1 MPQRAQVAFVTVG
14 QAPRS
19 DIVPEMLGW
28 LPPDL
33 GHAEFGVL
41 DGLDRQGVAALAPD
55 AGEPSL
61 CTRLADGSEVVT
73 GKYQTADRLNDLIAR
88 LDTQGFAAIVLL
100 CSGRFEGLSARTL
113 LVEAQPVVDA
123 TVDALSAGRHLGVVL
138 PLERQIAESH
148 VAQTL
153 GRRVTHTHYSPYV
166 GETPVRAAA
175 SIAGCDLIVMH
186 CMGYDVAMRAEMV
199 RLTGKPVLLPRRI
212 VASAVVQLI

>member
-33 GHAEFGVL
+33 DHAEFGVL
-41 DGLDRQGVAALAPD
+41 DGLDPRGVAALAPH

-73 GKYQTADRLNDLIAR
+73 GKHRTADRLGDLIAR

-100 CSGRFEGLSARTL
+100 CSGRFDGLSARTM

-148 VAQTL
+148 VGETAE
-153 GRRVTHTHYSPYV
+153 RRVTHTHYSPYS
-166 GETPVRAAA
+166 GETPSRAAA
-175 SIAGCDLIVMH
+175 SVAGCDLLIMH
-186 CMGYDVAMRAEMV
+186 CMGYDAAMRAEMV

-212 VASAVVQLI
+212 VASAVAQLI